1 MNKPAFQLAGT
12 VITAAL
18 TASGCVSTGEFE
30 KVQADKGQ
38 LEQQTRELQ
47 SQRRALEEEKTALER
62 QQGKLRAELE
72 ALARQK
78 AQLETSNQQTKAQ
91 YGGLVRN
98 LTEEVKKG
106 QLQVRQFK
114 DMLTVEVA
122 EQLFFDS
129 GRATLKEQGK
139 AVLSKVGEALKGYED
154 KVIRVV
160 GHTDNVPISTA
171 QFPSNWELSAARA
184 TTVVRF
190 LQSAG
195 VAPERLTASRR
206 GDFSP
211 LAKRLRIMSARL
223 KIFSR
228 RSSRGAFGTASAL
241 FSTIGSIFSA
251 ASLRTSLRTARDSST
266 RYSLAPTRRKFHPSL
281 SNVCCLSIFE
291 STEASGT
298 IRSPSHE
305 MTAFVPASPWIK
317 KSTSN
322 SPMRYFGSTR

>member
-47 SQRRALEEEKTALER
+47 SQR
-62 QQGKLRAELE
+62 
-72 ALARQK
+72 
-78 AQLETSNQQTKAQ
+78 
-91 YGGLVRN
+91 
-98 LTEEVKKG
+98 
-106 QLQVRQFK
+106 
-114 DMLTVEVA
+114 
-122 EQLFFDS
+122 
-129 GRATLKEQGK
+129 K

-195 VAPERLTASRR
+195 VAPERLTASGR
-206 GDFSP
+206 GEFSP
-211 LAKRLRIMSARL
+211 V
-223 KIFSR
+223 
-228 RSSRGAFGTASAL
+228 ASNDDAE
-241 FSTIGSIFSA
+241 G
-251 ASLRTSLRTARDSST
+251 
-266 RYSLAPTRRKFHPSL
+266 RRKNRRIEITPVDR
-281 SNVCCLSIFE
+281 NVAQEVQS
-291 STEASGT
+291 SG
-298 IRSPSHE
+298 
-305 MTAFVPASPWIK
+305 AK
-317 KSTSN
+317 
-322 SPMRYFGSTR
+322 

>member
-78 AQLETSNQQTKAQ
+78 AQLETSNQQTKSQ
-91 YGGLVRN
+91 YDGLVRN

-171 QFPSNWELSAARA
+171 QFPSNWELSA
-184 TTVVRF
+184 
-190 LQSAG
+190 G
-195 VAPERLTASRR
+195 VAPERLTASGR
-206 GDFSP
+206 GEYSP
-211 LAKRLRIMSARL
+211 I
-223 KIFSR
+223 
-228 RSSRGAFGTASAL
+228 ASNDDAE
-241 FSTIGSIFSA
+241 G
-251 ASLRTSLRTARDSST
+251 
-266 RYSLAPTRRKFHPSL
+266 RRKNRRIEITLVDRTLAQEVQS
-281 SNVCCLSIFE
+281 
-291 STEASGT
+291 SG
-298 IRSPSHE
+298 
-305 MTAFVPASPWIK
+305 AK
-317 KSTSN
+317 
-322 SPMRYFGSTR
+322 

>member
-1 MNKPAFQLAGT
+1 VTLFTLAISALAKLTAVRVTIQRRCGTAASCYGFAFWGIDQEETRMNKPAFQLAGT

-78 AQLETSNQQTKAQ
+78 AQLETSNQQTKSQ
-91 YGGLVRN
+91 YDGLVRN

-195 VAPERLTASRR
+195 VAPERLTASGR
-206 GDFSP
+206 GEFSP
-211 LAKRLRIMSARL
+211 V
-223 KIFSR
+223 
-228 RSSRGAFGTASAL
+228 ASNDDAE
-241 FSTIGSIFSA
+241 G
-251 ASLRTSLRTARDSST
+251 
-266 RYSLAPTRRKFHPSL
+266 RRKNRRIEITL
-281 SNVCCLSIFE
+281 VDRNVAQEVQS
-291 STEASGT
+291 SG
-298 IRSPSHE
+298 
-305 MTAFVPASPWIK
+305 AK
-317 KSTSN
+317 
-322 SPMRYFGSTR
+322 